1 MDTMRPPPRQ
11 SPLPKGRALFTYP
24 PTPGAPRRALCP
36 RPVHVFMRIT
46 LPVVVLLVASL
57 GFGASPEI
65 LEVGRFSAAV
75 PGGDFPAG
83 WKPLTF
89 PKIGRHTSYAL
100 VRDGD
105 DVVVKAESQ
114 AASSGL
120 TRELAIDPKEYP
132 VIQWRWKIVT
142 SIEKSDVTRKEG
154 DDYPARLYVTFV
166 YDSRKV
172 GVLDQAK
179 YEIARLA
186 YGQYPPLGALNY
198 IWGNK
203 EPVGTIVPNP
213 YTDRARMIVVETGAD
228 RLNHWITE
236 ERNLYEDY
244 KAAFGD
250 EPPMI
255 SGVAI
260 MTDTDNTK
268 ASAIAYYGNLMF
280 KKERDQH

>member
-1 MDTMRPPPRQ
+1 MRT
-11 SPLPKGRALFTYP
+11 A
-24 PTPGAPRRALCP
+24 
-36 RPVHVFMRIT
+36 
-46 LPVVVLLVASL
+46 LPVVILLVASL
-57 GFGASPEI
+57 SSGASPDV
-65 LEVGRFSAAV
+65 LEVGTFSAAV
-75 PGGDFPAG
+75 PGGAFPAG
-83 WKPLTF
+83 WKPLMF

-100 VRDGD
+100 VKDGE

-120 TRELAIDPKEYP
+120 TRELAVDPKEYP

-142 SIEKSDVTRKEG
+142 LIEKSDVTRKEG

-166 YDSRKV
+166 YDSSKV
-172 GVLDQAK
+172 GVLDKAK

-186 YGQYPPLGALNY
+186 YGRYPPLGAVNY

-203 EPVGTIVPNP
+203 EPIGTIVSNP
-213 YTDRARMIVVETGAD
+213 YTERARMIIVETGRD
-228 RLNHWITE
+228 RLNRWITE

-268 ASAIAYYGNLMF
+268 ESAIAYYGDLLF
-280 KKERDQH
+280 KKVAGH